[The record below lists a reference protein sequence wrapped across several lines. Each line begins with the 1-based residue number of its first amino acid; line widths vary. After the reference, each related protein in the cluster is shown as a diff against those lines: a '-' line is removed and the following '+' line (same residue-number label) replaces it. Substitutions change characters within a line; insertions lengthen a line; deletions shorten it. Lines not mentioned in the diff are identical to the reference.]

1 MNKRILLVDDDV
13 NILKAYL
20 RNLRLKYDIT
30 VAESGMTGI
39 KIINESEPFALVLSD
54 YRMPEMDG
62 VKFLSEVKKLVPD
75 TVRMMLT
82 GYADVNAII
91 STINEG
97 NVFRFLTKPCPN
109 EVLVKALNDGIEQY
123 RLINSEKELLE
134 KTLKGSIKVLID
146 ILSIVNPIAFS
157 KAARI
162 RNIIKRLGK
171 NLDESM
177 QWKLEITALLSQIG
191 CVAIPTEILEK
202 RNNHKTLTIKEK
214 ELFLTHPQIGKSLIE
229 NIPRF
234 EEIAEAIAY
243 QYKRYEDKT
252 ENETDSRKNIAA
264 TLARLLKH
272 AVDLD
277 SLLEAQKKDK
287 MAIEFI
293 KTQYDI
299 SGEPLDLTIN
309 ELDQKYSRRNL
320 FINHIIP
327 GMLLAEDII
336 DRNGI
341 PLVGKGTEI
350 TTALL
355 ARLNNFA
362 SLKRILEPI
371 TVYVPR

>member
-1 MNKRILLVDDDV
+1 MNKRILLVDDDI

-30 VAESGMTGI
+30 VAESGMAAI
-39 KIINESEPFALVLSD
+39 KIINESEAFALVLSD

-62 VKFLSEVKKLVPD
+62 VKFLSEVKKLAPD

-91 STINEG
+91 TTINEG

-214 ELFLTHPQIGKSLIE
+214 ELFLTHPQIGRSLIE

-252 ENETDSRKNIAA
+252 ESEIDSRKNIAA

-299 SGEPLDLTIN
+299 SGEPLDITIN
-309 ELDQKYSRRNL
+309 ELDQKYSRKNL
-320 FINHIIP
+320 FINHITP